1 MVLVYFLH
9 FVLDFPHAVA
19 VIAVVV
25 GVAYHEVAV
34 IYGLERVLNLVLHEP
49 VSELVGLVLV
59 QEFVFADVQAAQ
71 TSIRLL
77 LAEKRLK
84 LQLDVLFE
92 GLQLLALVILR
103 SQCCFSSTK
112 SEAFSDIHCRLLPDI
127 CVTL

>member
-9 FVLDFPHAVA
+9 LVLDFPYAVA

-25 GVAYHEVAV
+25 GVVDQEVAV

-49 VSELVGLVLV
+49 VAQLVGLVLV

-71 TSIRLL
+71 TSIALF
-77 LAEKRLK
+77 LAENRLK
-84 LQLDVLFE
+84 LLLDVLFE

-103 SQCCFSSTK
+103 SQCCFRSTI
-112 SEAFSDIHCRLLPDI
+112 SDAFS
-127 CVTL
+127 